1 MPRSISDN
9 DTRLQ
14 AIADTLGLPAA
25 VFFDEPASDTGS
37 DEASLDDLR
46 RAFLS
51 AAEAFNQG
59 LQRKAQSV
67 SLAGQS

>member
-14 AIADTLGLPAA
+14 AIADCLGLPVA
-25 VFFDEPASDTGS
+25 VFFDEPA
-37 DEASLDDLR
+37 EAEPKQLPTDDLM
-46 RAFLS
+46 RAVIS
-51 AAEAFNQG
+51 AAETYMRA
-59 LQRKAQSV
+59 RERAARSV

>member
-14 AIADTLGLPAA
+14 AIADCLKLPVA
-25 VFFDEPASDTGS
+25 VFFDEPA
-37 DEASLDDLR
+37 EAEPQELPPGDLM
-46 RAFLS
+46 RAVIS
-51 AAEAFNQG
+51 AAETYMRA
-59 LQRKAQSV
+59 RERAAQSV